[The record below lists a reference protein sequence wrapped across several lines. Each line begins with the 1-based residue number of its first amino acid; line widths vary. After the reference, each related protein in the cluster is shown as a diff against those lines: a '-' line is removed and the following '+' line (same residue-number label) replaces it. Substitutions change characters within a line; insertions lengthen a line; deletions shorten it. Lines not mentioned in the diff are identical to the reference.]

1 MYTIRNYGEMIAD
14 SARMDAYVRALRQTV
29 RPGSVVLDI
38 GTGTGIFALLACR
51 FGARRVFAIE
61 PSDAICVA
69 QEIAAANGCADRIE
83 FFQALST
90 QVTLPEPA
98 DVIVSDLRGIL
109 PLYQRHLVAMADA
122 RRRLLAP
129 GGTMIPRSDT
139 LWVAVIEATDLHDRA
154 AAAWKENGFE
164 LDMDAAR
171 RLAANEWRRATV
183 RAEQIAAGPECCGTL
198 DYSAVDQPDFTA
210 VVHLRAAKAATA
222 HGLCVWFDATLA
234 EGVHFSNA
242 PGKPSLIYGSAFFP
256 WPRPVDLAADDAVTL
271 KLSAHL
277 VGEDYV
283 WSWDTRIADRAG
295 AERVKADFRQSE
307 FFGAPLSPAKL
318 RKRAASHVPE
328 LNEEGR
334 IDRLIL
340 ALMNDGKSLGDI
352 ARELSAQFP
361 ERFARWQDALTR
373 VGELSVRYSR

>member
-1 MYTIRNYGEMIAD
+1 MYSIRNYGEMIAD
-14 SARMDAYVRALRQTV
+14 RARMDAYVRALRQTV

-38 GTGTGIFALLACR
+38 GTGTGVFALLACR

-154 AAAWKENGFE
+154 GAAWKENGFE

-198 DYSAVDQPDFTA
+198 DYSAVDEPDFAA

-222 HGLCVWFDATLA
+222 HGLCLWFDATLA

-256 WPRPVDLAADDAVTL
+256 WPQPVDLAADDEVTL

-295 AERVKADFRQSE
+295 AQRVKADFRQSE
-307 FFGAPLSPAKL
+307 FFGAPLSLAKL
-318 RKRAASHVPE
+318 RKRAASHVPQ

-340 ALMNDGKSLGDI
+340 ALMNDGKPLGDI